1 MYQWLI
7 IDGNNLIHMHPKF
20 KRMRHTDFDGARK
33 GLVAEID
40 GMATT
45 LASRVTVVFDGTIGG
60 KAQGYGA
67 TQIDVEFSTAD
78 ITADGVIERLVYG
91 SKRPQ
96 EITVVTSDRVERD
109 TVEAAGGNSVS
120 CKSFLEDL
128 NQGASDISQE
138 IQKIKDRPPPGRLGD
153 FFPDM

>member
-1 MYQWLI
+1 MGRLP
-7 IDGNNLIHMHPKF
+7 ID
-20 KRMRHTDFDGARK
+20 RS
-33 GLVAEID
+33 
-40 GMATT
+40 
-45 LASRVTVVFDGTIGG
+45 LADSRPGRSD
-60 KAQGYGA
+60 
-67 TQIDVEFSTAD
+67 SC
-78 ITADGVIERLVYG
+78 G
-91 SKRPQ
+91 SCLWEPGHR
-96 EITVVTSDRVERD
+96 EERD